1 MKRIMALLMGII
13 MLVSAFAGCS
23 NTSPTPADTDA
34 PSSGDNTPA
43 NTNGGVTIDENGK
56 RTITIYDSEWLGT
69 NLYRCTGWYGSQ
81 DLIADTFFAT
91 PCCPVSARATK
102 SARTD

>member
-43 NTNGGVTIDENGK
+43 HMDPADRNIVLPRICEGYEI
-56 RTITIYDSEWLGT
+56 SE
-69 NLYRCTGWYGSQ
+69 
-81 DLIADTFFAT
+81 D
-91 PCCPVSARATK
+91 
-102 SARTD
+102 

>member
-13 MLVSAFAGCS
+13 MLVSVFAGCS

-56 RTITIYDSEWLGT
+56 RTIT
-69 NLYRCTGWYGSQ
+69 NLRLRMARHQPVSLHRLVRFSGSYRGYLLPYGS
-81 DLIADTFFAT
+81 
-91 PCCPVSARATK
+91 R
-102 SARTD
+102 

>member
-81 DLIADTFFAT
+81 DLIADTFFLMD
-91 PCCPVSARATK
+91 PDDRNNVLPRICEG
-102 SARTD
+102 

>member
-56 RTITIYDSEWLGT
+56 RTITQRG
-69 NLYRCTGWYGSQ
+69 G
-81 DLIADTFFAT
+81 
-91 PCCPVSARATK
+91 
-102 SARTD
+102 